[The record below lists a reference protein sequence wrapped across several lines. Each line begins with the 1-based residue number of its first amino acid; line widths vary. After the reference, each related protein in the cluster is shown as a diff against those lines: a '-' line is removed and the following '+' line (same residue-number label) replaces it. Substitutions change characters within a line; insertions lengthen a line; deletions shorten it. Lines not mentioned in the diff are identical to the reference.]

1 MLERFGDFFG
11 AGGPLLYG
19 LALVSVLLWTL
30 ILERYWFYRRIYPAR
45 LQAWIGHW
53 QARDERRSWFAHR
66 IREAIIS
73 QAEVQLDGSLPVI
86 RTLIALCPLI
96 GVLGTVTGMIEVFD
110 VIALKGTGDARAM
123 AGGVARATIPTMAG
137 MVVALSGLYF
147 AARLKQL
154 AARETE
160 RLADEMRFT

>member
-1 MLERFGDFFG
+1 MSERLPDFFA
-11 AGGPLLYG
+11 AGGVLLYG

-30 ILERYWFYRRIYPAR
+30 ILERYWFLYRIYPAR
-45 LQAWIGHW
+45 LRRWIAEW
-53 QARDERRSWFAHR
+53 QSRGERVSWFAHR
-66 IREAIIS
+66 IREAVIS
-73 QAEVQLDGSLPVI
+73 AASVQLEHSLPVI
-86 RTLIALCPLI
+86 RTLISLCPLM
-96 GVLGTVTGMIEVFD
+96 GVLGTVTGMIEVFE
-110 VIALKGTGDARAM
+110 VIAVKGTGDAKAM

-147 AARLKQL
+147 ASRLKQL